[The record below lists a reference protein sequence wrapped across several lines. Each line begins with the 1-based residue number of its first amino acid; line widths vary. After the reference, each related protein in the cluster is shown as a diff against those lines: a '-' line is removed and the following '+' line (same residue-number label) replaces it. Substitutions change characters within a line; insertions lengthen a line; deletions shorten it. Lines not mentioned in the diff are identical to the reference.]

1 VEVVLAQQPVVGVTH
16 HREVGV
22 VAVSVHMVWCVVLE
36 GVGHLPGVRHV
47 FQEPLPDAGARVLGY
62 VREYQ
67 LVLVAHYHV
76 CI

>member
-1 VEVVLAQQPVVGVTH
+1 
-16 HREVGV
+16 
-22 VAVSVHMVWCVVLE
+22 MVWCVVLE